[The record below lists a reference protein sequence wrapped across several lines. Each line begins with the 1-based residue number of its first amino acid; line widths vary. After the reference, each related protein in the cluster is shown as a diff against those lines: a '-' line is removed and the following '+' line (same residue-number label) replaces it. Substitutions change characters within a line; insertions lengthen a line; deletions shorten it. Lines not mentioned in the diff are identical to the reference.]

1 MDVKRKYVGV
11 RISLTKVFQII
22 PLREIFASQY
32 KSARRKISKGKSSP
46 SSKARERTREREIGK
61 ESEREREKIE
71 REREKK
77 GRERRERERVEVP
90 KRRTTRE
97 FFSNSKGRQTQK
109 LSNAI
114 FHPITFTLMRQA
126 CSREKYR
133 ASHGDT
139 FSRRGRIKRLLRYE
153 G

>member
-61 ESEREREKIE
+61 ERERKREDGKRKREE
-71 REREKK
+71 R
-77 GRERRERERVEVP
+77 
-90 KRRTTRE
+90 
-97 FFSNSKGRQTQK
+97 
-109 LSNAI
+109 
-114 FHPITFTLMRQA
+114 
-126 CSREKYR
+126 
-133 ASHGDT
+133 
-139 FSRRGRIKRLLRYE
+139 
-153 G
+153 